1 MLWQFF
7 NGDSYMTRYYVTISG
22 HNRDMMLDLVRK
34 HKINVFGNS
43 VQKTTEEGYDV
54 DGLVEDQDINTL
66 EKEGYKV
73 RINHDVDE
81 EGKKRQQ
88 EIGKQNRYAK
98 TFETEADRS
107 TSETGGTY
115 LNIDEVESALKQ
127 ATSSPTNAFTELIP
141 LPHRTWEDRQTH
153 AIKMGK
159 GSEPNRIGVYFIGGV
174 HAREWGSSDILI
186 NFIEKVSQAYQTN
199 TGLNFGEKSFSATQ
213 IQDIINRLDIFI
225 FPQVN
230 PDGRYYSMT
239 SDSAWRKN
247 RRPASSGQ
255 SNCIGV
261 DVNRNYNFLW
271 NYPVYFN
278 PDAGVQSSTDPCDYQ
293 IYIGPE
299 AASEPETKNVIWMM
313 DEYKHI
319 SFFIDVH
326 SYGED
331 ILYNWGDAHDQTT
344 NPKMNFQNSEYNGTR
359 GDGSYKEYIPKDDES
374 KEIALANSM
383 ASAIQ
388 AVRGRK
394 YTVEEGYSL
403 YPTSGTSD
411 DYAFSRHFA
420 KHNDKKII
428 SYVIEWGSKK
438 DKSIISFH
446 PPYSEMHRIIQ
457 EVTAGLIQF
466 CIDIL

>member
-1 MLWQFF
+1 
-7 NGDSYMTRYYVTISG
+7 MTRYHVTISG

-34 HKINVFGNS
+34 HKINIFGNS
-43 VQKTTEEGYDV
+43 VEKTTEEGYDV
-54 DGLVEDQDINTL
+54 DGLVEDQDIKTL

-73 RINHDVDE
+73 RINHDIDE
-81 EGKKRQQ
+81 VGKKRQQ

-98 TFETEADRS
+98 AFETEGESPTR
-107 TSETGGTY
+107 ETDGTY
-115 LNIDEVESALKQ
+115 LNIEEVESALKQ

-141 LPHRTWEDRQTH
+141 LPNRTWEDRQTN

-159 GSEPNRIGVYFIGGV
+159 GTEPNRTGVYFIGGV
-174 HAREWGSSDILI
+174 HAREWGSPDILI

-199 TGLNFGEKSFSATQ
+199 TGLKFGEKSFSATQ
-213 IQDIINRLDIFI
+213 IQDIINKLDIFI

-239 SDSAWRKN
+239 SDVAWRKN

-261 DVNRNYNFLW
+261 DINRNYNFLW
-271 NYPVYFN
+271 NYPDYFSPN
-278 PDAGVQSSTDPCDYQ
+278 AGVQSSTDPCDYQ
-293 IYIGPE
+293 VYIGPE
-299 AASEPETKNVIWMM
+299 VASEPETKNVIWMM
-313 DEYKHI
+313 DQYKNI

-331 ILYNWGDAHDQTT
+331 ILYNWGDAHDQT
-344 NPKMNFQNSEYNGTR
+344 KDQDMNFQNSEYDGTR
-359 GDGSYKEYIPKDDES
+359 GDDSYKEYIPKDDES
-374 KEIALANSM
+374 KEIDLANSM
-383 ASAIQ
+383 ASTIQ

-394 YTVEEGYSL
+394 YTVEEGYDL

-411 DYAFSRHFA
+411 DYAFSRHFV
-420 KHNDKKII
+420 KKNNKKIL
-428 SYVIEWGSKK
+428 SYVIEWGEKK
-438 DKSIISFH
+438 DKSILQFH
-446 PPYSEMHRIIQ
+446 PPYSEMKKIIE